1 MSFRFIPIIDVVTV
15 GCKLFMNEEENGM
28 DFNHSYRRADLNS
41 IEAFLMHG
49 GESFERPSDK
59 SYAQRLQ
66 EARKNATAFFEARF
80 TNIDEFDEIA
90 GYFNEQ
96 VSVFEDVYLEIGLLL
111 GARIAF
117 QICGKIAELSDG

>member
-1 MSFRFIPIIDVVTV
+1 
-15 GCKLFMNEEENGM
+15 M

-59 SYAQRLQ
+59 S
-66 EARKNATAFFEARF
+66 RF

>member
-1 MSFRFIPIIDVVTV
+1 
-15 GCKLFMNEEENGM
+15 M

-59 SYAQRLQ
+59 SYAQRLR

>member
-1 MSFRFIPIIDVVTV
+1 
-15 GCKLFMNEEENGM
+15 MNKEENGM

-59 SYAQRLQ
+59 SYSQRLQ

-90 GYFNEQ
+90 GDFNEQ
-96 VSVFEDVYLEIGLLL
+96 VSVFEDVYLEIGLLR

>member
-1 MSFRFIPIIDVVTV
+1 MPEGPKAKTKHPLASGIKVRWAGPLT
-15 GCKLFMNEEENGM
+15 
-28 DFNHSYRRADLNS
+28 
-41 IEAFLMHG
+41 HG

>member
-1 MSFRFIPIIDVVTV
+1 MAGKALKGRPTSPMLKGSRKPGKTP
-15 GCKLFMNEEENGM
+15 
-28 DFNHSYRRADLNS
+28 RRS
-41 IEAFLMHG
+41 
-49 GESFERPSDK
+49 SRP
-59 SYAQRLQ
+59 
-66 EARKNATAFFEARF
+66 RF

-90 GYFNEQ
+90 GYFNKQ